1 MKLKDKQALI
11 NQKPEAL
18 KIELNKLLVER
29 SKVRLDLKMN
39 KIKDTSSLKKLRYKI
54 ALLKT
59 IIKPSL

>member
-18 KIELNKLLVER
+18 KQELNKLVIECNR
-29 SKVRLDLKMN
+29 ARLDLKMN

-59 IIKPSL
+59 ILKK